1 MTTLVE
7 YDALLSRADF
17 HYQHSDD
24 PGEYRRGAAA
34 MFQLGLIALL
44 SAEHGALLTAWT
56 SFAHSPIPV
65 DQARVILDATRRALG
80 VLA

>member
-1 MTTLVE
+1 MTTLAE
-7 YDALLSRADF
+7 FDAQLARADF

-24 PGEYRRGAAA
+24 PGEYRRGAAG
-34 MFQLGLIALL
+34 MDQLRIIALRSAEHQALL
-44 SAEHGALLTAWT
+44 SAWM